1 MKTITIQKIDK
12 QDHEAIILLYLES
25 YLAEGE
31 KRNKEQITPFV
42 NYLLKRP
49 FKLKAVVDG
58 KIIGGF
64 ISDIK
69 PRHEGNILF
78 DPEIFIHP
86 DYQNQGFGRHL
97 LHQALL
103 QAQQTYQITDL
114 IAFTFKESYQLKR
127 YQKLGIKTDDSWQ
140 MLYGALDPV
149 LKKLS
154 ETSQC
159 KIKATNYL
167 LE

>member
-1 MKTITIQKIDK
+1 MKTITIQKINK

-25 YLAEGE
+25 YLAEWE

-49 FKLKAVVDG
+49 FKLKALVDG
-58 KIIGGF
+58 KIIWGF

-86 DYQNQGFGRHL
+86 DYQNQGFWRHL

-103 QAQQTYQITDL
+103 QAQQMYQITDL
-114 IAFTFKESYQLKR
+114 VAFTFKESYQLKR

-149 LKKLS
+149 LEKLS

-159 KIKATNYL
+159 NIKATNDL
-167 LE
+167 LQ

>member
-1 MKTITIQKIDK
+1 M
-12 QDHEAIILLYLES
+12 
-25 YLAEGE
+25 
-31 KRNKEQITPFV
+31 
-42 NYLLKRP
+42 
-49 FKLKAVVDG
+49 
-58 KIIGGF
+58 
-64 ISDIK
+64 
-69 PRHEGNILF
+69 
-78 DPEIFIHP
+78 
-86 DYQNQGFGRHL
+86 
-97 LHQALL
+97 HQALL

-149 LKKLS
+149 LEKLS
-154 ETSQC
+154 ETYQC

>member
-25 YLAEGE
+25 YLAEWE
-31 KRNKEQITPFV
+31 KRNKEQIAPFV
-42 NYLLKRP
+42 SYLLKRP
-49 FKLKAVVDG
+49 FKLKALVDG
-58 KIIGGF
+58 KIIWGF

-86 DYQNQGFGRHL
+86 DYQNQGFWRHL

-103 QAQQTYQITDL
+103 QAQQMYQITDL
-114 IAFTFKESYQLKR
+114 VAFTFKESYQLKR

-149 LKKLS
+149 LEKLS

-159 KIKATNYL
+159 NIKATNDL
-167 LE
+167 LQ

>member
-1 MKTITIQKIDK
+1 MKTITIQKINK

-25 YLAEGE
+25 YLAEWE

-42 NYLLKRP
+42 SYLLKRS
-49 FKLKAVVDG
+49 FKLKALVDG
-58 KIIGGF
+58 KIIWGF

-86 DYQNQGFGRHL
+86 DYQNQGFWRHL

-159 KIKATNYL
+159 NIKATNDL
-167 LE
+167 LQ

>member
-1 MKTITIQKIDK
+1 MK
-12 QDHEAIILLYLES
+12 AILLSEK
-25 YLAEGE
+25 

-49 FKLKAVVDG
+49 FKLKALVDG
-58 KIIGGF
+58 KIIWGF

-86 DYQNQGFGRHL
+86 DYQNQGFWRHL

-149 LKKLS
+149 LEKLS
-154 ETSQC
+154 ETYQC

>member
-1 MKTITIQKIDK
+1 MKNITIQKINK

-25 YLAEGE
+25 YLAEWE

-58 KIIGGF
+58 KIIWGF

-86 DYQNQGFGRHL
+86 DYQNQGFWRHL

-103 QAQQTYQITDL
+103 QAQQMYQITDL
-114 IAFTFKESYQLKR
+114 VAFTFKESYQLKR

-140 MLYGALDPV
+140 MLYGPLDPV
-149 LKKLS
+149 LEKLS

-159 KIKATNYL
+159 NIKATNVL
-167 LE
+167 LQ